1 MTSPDP
7 VRVAAI
13 ALTFLIA
20 GTVKGVTGMG
30 LPTVAMGVLGTLML
44 PVEAASLLILPSF
57 VTNVWQLL
65 AGPRLGA
72 LVRRFWLM
80 MAGIV
85 IGTVAAASFI
95 AGSGGVW
102 AVTGLGAALT
112 LYAASGL
119 LSWHVT
125 VPPRHEQ
132 RLSPVIGVVTGLVTG
147 GTGVFVVPAVPYLQA
162 LDLKKERSRPGART
176 IIYGIDRGIGDRACP
191 RKRVHNRRS
200 HQLAARRRPC
210 LARYVDRSTHTRPHQ
225 PRDLSALVLYLH
237 AGARSSTAVAAF
249 DLSVAPGHAPGVDHL
264 GDLTRCSRHYLK
276 HWARWQYWPALRST
290 FARFSAGAAS
300 LKRNI
305 AMTALT
311 FS

>member
-1 MTSPDP
+1 MTSPDTA
-7 VRVAAI
+7 RIAAI
-13 ALTFLIA
+13 TLTFLLA

-44 PVEAASLLILPSF
+44 PAEAASLLILPSL

-72 LVRRFWLM
+72 LAKRFWLM

-119 LSWHVT
+119 LSWHFT
-125 VPPRHEQ
+125 VPPRHER

-162 LDLKKERSRPGART
+162 LDLKKEDLVQALGLSFTVSTVALA
-176 IIYGIDRGIGDRACP
+176 IG
-191 RKRVHNRRS
+191 
-200 HQLAARRRPC
+200 
-210 LARYVDRSTHTRPHQ
+210 LARA
-225 PRDLSALVLYLH
+225 SAF
-237 AGARSSTAVAAF
+237 TTT
-249 DLSVAPGHAPGVDHL
+249 
-264 GDLTRCSRHYLK
+264 DLTSSLL
-276 HWARWQYWPALRST
+276 AVVPALLGMWAGQRIRGHISPAT
-290 FARFSAGAAS
+290 FRRWFFICM
-300 LKRNI
+300 L
-305 AMTALT
+305 ALGLQLLLRHLI
-311 FS
+311 

>member
-1 MTSPDP
+1 MTSFAIA
-7 VRVAAI
+7 RFAAI
-13 ALTFLIA
+13 TLTFLIA

-44 PVEAASLLILPSF
+44 PAEAASLLILPSF
-57 VTNVWQLL
+57 VTNVWQLV

-119 LSWHVT
+119 LSWHFSVA
-125 VPPRHEQ
+125 PRHER
-132 RLSPVIGVVTGLVTG
+132 RLFPVIGVVTGLVTG

-162 LDLKKERSRPGART
+162 LDLKKEDLVQALGLSFTVSTVALA
-176 IIYGIDRGIGDRACP
+176 IG
-191 RKRVHNRRS
+191 
-200 HQLAARRRPC
+200 
-210 LARYVDRSTHTRPHQ
+210 LARENAF
-225 PRDLSALVLYLH
+225 ALNNI
-237 AGARSSTAVAAF
+237 ASSLFAV
-249 DLSVAPGHAPGVDHL
+249 V
-264 GDLTRCSRHYLK
+264 
-276 HWARWQYWPALRST
+276 PALLGMWIGQRIRGRISPTT
-290 FARFSAGAAS
+290 FRRWFFICM
-300 LKRNI
+300 L
-305 AMTALT
+305 ALGLQLLLRH
-311 FS
+311 FI